1 MTIEISNIPQK
12 EIITGFKARFVH
24 SAHTTTAFWEVEA
37 GAELPLHSHIHEQI
51 SMVTEGQ
58 FQMTIDNV
66 TKVFTPGMLV
76 IIPSNIEHSG
86 KALTACKITD
96 VFSPVREDYK

>member
-1 MTIEISNIPQK
+1 MTIDLKNIPQK
-12 EIITGFKARFVH
+12 EIIKGFKAQFVH
-24 SAHTTTAFWEVEA
+24 SEHTTTAFWEVEF

-58 FQMTIDNV
+58 FEMTIDGE
-66 TKVFTPGMLV
+66 TKVYTPGMMV

-96 VFSPVREDYK
+96 VFSPVRADYK